1 MTPLGLAEMYPSTSG
16 NNYMFHSNA
25 QHGEVQRYVQQILYR
40 VSVKKKHVTQ
50 KHDQRTLIHFANWI
64 RLHFVAVG
72 SGALRIC
79 SENASPTGSAM
90 FARLGLDFPTHVH

>member
-40 VSVKKKHVTQ
+40 VSV
-50 KHDQRTLIHFANWI
+50 
-64 RLHFVAVG
+64 
-72 SGALRIC
+72 
-79 SENASPTGSAM
+79 
-90 FARLGLDFPTHVH
+90 